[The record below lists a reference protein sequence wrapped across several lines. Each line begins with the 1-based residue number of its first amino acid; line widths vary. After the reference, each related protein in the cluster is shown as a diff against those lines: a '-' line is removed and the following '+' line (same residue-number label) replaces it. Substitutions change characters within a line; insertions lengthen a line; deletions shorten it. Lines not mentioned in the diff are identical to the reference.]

1 MFDQHHAI
9 VRLLRDND
17 PDTISLL
24 KHQFIERGPEI
35 IPHLRDL
42 VAVDDATV
50 SAHAHEI
57 LTEIENRQA
66 LEDFSLHCQFFADGG
81 AVEPTCWLLARVLR
95 PGLEIEPYVRQLDAW
110 GTQLTERLERVGG
123 LGVVPARRRVGIL
136 TELLAGDLGF
146 RGNAEQ
152 YYDVANSLLP
162 NVVETRMGIPISLS
176 ILYMAVASRAGLIVD
191 GINLPGHFIVRHGDV
206 FFDPFHKG
214 KILQTADCE
223 AILRKQKLAYQATFL
238 EAASGRMILTRVL
251 ANLLYIYQDAGD
263 ESQHARVSGWLKALE
278 RK

>member
-1 MFDQHHAI
+1 MFEQHHAI

-24 KHQFIERGPEI
+24 KHQFLERGPEI

-57 LTEIENRQA
+57 LTEIESRQA
-66 LEDFSLHCQFFADGG
+66 LEDFSLHCQFFADDG
-81 AVEPTCWLLARVLR
+81 AVEPACWLLARVLR
-95 PGLEIEPYVRQLDAW
+95 PGLEADPYVQQLDAW
-110 GTQLTERLERVGG
+110 GNQLAERLERAGG
-123 LGVVPARRRVGIL
+123 MAMVPPRRRVAIL
-136 TELLAGDLGF
+136 TGLLAGDLGF

-162 NVVETRMGIPISLS
+162 SVIETRMGIPISLS
-176 ILYMAVASRAGLIVD
+176 VLYMAVASRAGLTVE
-191 GINLPGHFIVRHGDV
+191 GINLPGHFIVRHDGV

-238 EAASGRMILTRVL
+238 EAATGRMILTRVL

-263 ESQHARVSGWLKALE
+263 EVQHTQVSGWLKALE

>member
-1 MFDQHHAI
+1 MFEQHHAI

-17 PDTISLL
+17 PDTVSLL
-24 KHQFIERGPEI
+24 KNQFIERGPEI

-57 LTEIENRQA
+57 LAEIENRQA
-66 LEDFSLHCQFFADGG
+66 LEDFSLHCQFFADDGG
-81 AVEPTCWLLARVLR
+81 VESACWLLARVLR
-95 PGLEIEPYVRQLDAW
+95 PGLEVEPYVRQLDAW
-110 GTQLTERLERVGG
+110 GAQLAERIERAGG
-123 LGVVPARRRVGIL
+123 VELVPARRRVSLL
-136 TELLAGDLGF
+136 TGLLAGELGF

-152 YYDVANSLLP
+152 YYDVSNSLLP
-162 NVVETRMGIPISLS
+162 SVVESRMGIPISLS
-176 ILYMAVASRAGLIVD
+176 ILYMAVAARAGLIVD

-214 KILQTADCE
+214 KILQTTDCE
-223 AILRKQKLAYQATFL
+223 AILRKQKLAYQTAFL
-238 EAASGRMILTRVL
+238 DAASGRMILTRVL

-263 ESQHARVSGWLKALE
+263 EAQHERVSGWLKALD